1 MRLIMK
7 KVLFVCLLV
16 LSQSFALTL
25 EQVRSDLKKS
35 MVSADSVEVKMEMTV
50 NSIAGQLK
58 TTVYVAQKGIGY
70 TEIRIL

>member
-1 MRLIMK
+1 MK

-50 NSIAGQLK
+50 NKVVGLANQLFEIKISI
-58 TTVYVAQKGIGY
+58 
-70 TEIRIL
+70 

>member
-1 MRLIMK
+1 MRKGMRLIMK

-50 NSIAGQLK
+50 NKVVGLANQLFEIKISI
-58 TTVYVAQKGIGY
+58 
-70 TEIRIL
+70 

>member
-50 NSIAGQLK
+50 NKVVGLANQLFEIKISI
-58 TTVYVAQKGIGY
+58 
-70 TEIRIL
+70 